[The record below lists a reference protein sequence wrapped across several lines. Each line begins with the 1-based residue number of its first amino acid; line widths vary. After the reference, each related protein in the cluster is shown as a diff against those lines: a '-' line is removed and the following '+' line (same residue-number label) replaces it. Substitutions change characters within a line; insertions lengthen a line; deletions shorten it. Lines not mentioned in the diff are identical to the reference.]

1 MKSLNIIISFLLL
14 SLITP
19 ALSQSQNDNAVFSE
33 TLAKHLRKFKEESKI
48 AYQEKNFTRGR
59 FLFDSLVEHCLVNTQ
74 FDNFN
79 VKKKNGKIISLNSYY
94 KKPIFL
100 MTNTLWCYKSDEE
113 IAAINDLVE
122 TYYKDIDFVAL
133 FWSTKKEVSQASKGY
148 SNKIHITYINEKM
161 NVFSNEL
168 KNLKHSFGFPTY
180 FFINKDRTVRNII
193 KISPLSPIEQKTG
206 GRKKIKPED
215 FKAYKQSLN
224 KLITAT
230 K

>member
-1 MKSLNIIISFLLL
+1 
-14 SLITP
+14 
-19 ALSQSQNDNAVFSE
+19 
-33 TLAKHLRKFKEESKI
+33 
-48 AYQEKNFTRGR
+48 
-59 FLFDSLVEHCLVNTQ
+59 
-74 FDNFN
+74 
-79 VKKKNGKIISLNSYY
+79 
-94 KKPIFL
+94 

-122 TYYKDIDFVAL
+122 TYHKDIDFVAL
-133 FWSTKKEVSQASKGY
+133 FWSTKKEVNQASKGY
-148 SNKIHITYINEKM
+148 SSKIHITYINEKM

-193 KISPLSPIEQKTG
+193 KISPLSPIEKKKG

-215 FKAYKQSLN
+215 FKAYKQSLD